1 MNYKDKYNELY
12 KLLNTDSLTGVFSRH
27 YIDENFE
34 PVIINSFKKGLSVN
48 LALFDIDCFKDIN
61 DTYGHIAGDRI
72 LKETAALLKKLLV
85 FSDNDY
91 LARYGGDEFLL
102 LSVDTPQTAFKD
114 KISNC
119 IIALSLHEFHI
130 DNNTITIS
138 ASAGC
143 TYIENT
149 DFISALNT
157 ADKKLYAAKRAGRN
171 RIEF

>member
-1 MNYKDKYNELY
+1 MNYKEKYNELY

-34 PVIINSFKKGLSVN
+34 PIIAEASEKGLNAN

-61 DTYGHIAGDRI
+61 DTYGHLAGDSI
-72 LKETAALLKKLLV
+72 LKETASFLEQLLV
-85 FSDNDY
+85 FSENDY

-102 LSVDTPQTAFKD
+102 LSIDTPQAAFKD

-119 IIALSLHEFHI
+119 IIALSLHKFHI
-130 DNNTITIS
+130 NNNTVTIS

-143 TYIENT
+143 AYIEDT

-157 ADKKLYAAKRAGRN
+157 ADKKLYNAKRAGRN
-171 RIEF
+171 GVEF